1 MQVIKFLNKVKG
13 VEKLHPLTPENF
25 WRLISS
31 KNVSE
36 VTEYL
41 RNKENSPAFRYNKK
55 RELGAIYWK
64 MLTSSKLNTRMSGK
78 PSHIC
83 VLDID
88 HFTDNPRGFYSKYI
102 MNRVEELGI
111 LFVQV
116 SPSGD
121 GLHIG
126 FKANPEIKTIA
137 GQHFWLAQQIGTS
150 NWDRCCTDLKRC
162 FFVSPKEDWLYI
174 NKDLFNII
182 NMASKEAPKN

>member
-1 MQVIKFLNKVKG
+1 MKIKYLEKVNR
-13 VEKLHPLTPENF
+13 VERLHPLTPENF
-25 WRLISS
+25 WKLV
-31 KNVSE
+31 NSE
-36 VTEYL
+36 EVKAVTDYV
-41 RNKENSPAFRYNKK
+41 RNKENSSTSRYNKK
-55 RELGAIYWK
+55 RELGAIYWQ
-64 MLTSSKLNTRMSGK
+64 MLTSSKLNTRTSGK

-88 HFTDNPRGFYSKYI
+88 HFTDNPRGFYEKYI
-102 MNRVEELGI
+102 MNRVEELNI

-137 GQHFWLAQQIGTS
+137 GQHFWMAQQIGTS

-162 FFVSPKEDWLYI
+162 FFVSPAEDWIYL
-174 NKDLFNII
+174 NEELFNII
-182 NMASKEAPKN
+182 NNMGSKEPLEN